1 MEMAR
6 ALAIEIVGEDGSL
19 GGRQQ
24 LADELELTL
33 DPDDAAFL
41 FKS

>member
-1 MEMAR
+1 MDMAR
-6 ALAIEIVGEDGSL
+6 DLASTMVGSDGSL
-19 GGRQQ
+19 NSRPA
-24 LADELELTL
+24 LADELALTL